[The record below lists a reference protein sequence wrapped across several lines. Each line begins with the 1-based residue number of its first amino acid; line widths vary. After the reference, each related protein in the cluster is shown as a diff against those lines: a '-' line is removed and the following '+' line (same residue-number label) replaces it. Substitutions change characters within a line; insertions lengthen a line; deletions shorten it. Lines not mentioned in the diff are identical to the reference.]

1 MECPD
6 LVKRKREE
14 YTLHTH
20 ADQGPIGMP
29 SLIWLYVVMGMRGF
43 LFWDA
48 WHRFHG
54 GVMRALKAAGLW
66 PLICEVVVVLNLPGG
81 PWHGAAFF
89 NAIRETATRLKHEPG
104 RHQEA
109 FMLLFE
115 RIAKEVNEHVSND
128 WGSRA
133 HVDRVWNAMWEKTRF
148 RRQGLKVKPC
158 RWWSFFD
165 ALEDLRHQWSVRLLV
180 QMYIGMLDGW
190 WTAEDLHEE
199 TPCLR

>member
-1 MECPD
+1 MPLGPGEVRYFVDAALVGGEEGDRRRSCIRNDATGKRRVECPD

-81 PWHGAAFF
+81 PWHGAAF
-89 NAIRETATRLKHEPG
+89 
-104 RHQEA
+104 
-109 FMLLFE
+109 
-115 RIAKEVNEHVSND
+115 S
-128 WGSRA
+128 
-133 HVDRVWNAMWEKTRF
+133 TRF
-148 RRQGLKVKPC
+148 GRP
-158 RWWSFFD
+158 
-165 ALEDLRHQWSVRLLV
+165 LR
-180 QMYIGMLDGW
+180 G
-190 WTAEDLHEE
+190 
-199 TPCLR
+199 